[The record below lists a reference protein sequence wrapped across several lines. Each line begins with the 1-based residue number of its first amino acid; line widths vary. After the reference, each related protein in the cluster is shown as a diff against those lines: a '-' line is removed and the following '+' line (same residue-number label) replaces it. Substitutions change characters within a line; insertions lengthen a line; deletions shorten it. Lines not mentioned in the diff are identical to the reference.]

1 MTPSSTGSASPSA
14 EAAPLLRRAIAAGMS
29 PLTGASR
36 VVGTHERAA
45 PSVAALIN
53 GTAAHALELDDI
65 YAPGLF
71 HPGAP
76 TVAAALAVADQQG
89 SSMPDFR
96 TAVMVGYE
104 VGCRVARD
112 LGPAHYAH
120 WHTTGTAGS
129 IGAAAAAA
137 TLLDLAAE
145 PFRTHCRWRRPCPPG
160 CNKPS
165 AAMPWASRCTAAT
178 PHKPGSSRRWPRPAV
193 SPVRPTCSRATPAWP
208 PPPVPRHPGHTA
220 PRRSM
225 RRWRSS
231 T

>member
-1 MTPSSTGSASPSA
+1 MTVASSLAQHAVELRQTVPPAATDDAIVDWFGVAIGGSSTVPA
-14 EAAPLLRRAIAAGMS
+14 RAIAAGMS
-29 PLTGASR
+29 PLTGTSR

-76 TVAAALAVADQQG
+76 TIAAALALADQQG

-137 TLLDLAAE
+137 TLSTWRPNPFARIVVGGDHVCRVATDFPQRCHGQAA
-145 PFRTHCRWRRPCPPG
+145 
-160 CNKPS
+160 
-165 AAMPWASRCTAAT
+165 A
-178 PHKPGSSRRWPRPAV
+178 
-193 SPVRPTCSRATPAWP
+193 
-208 PPPVPRHPGHTA
+208 
-220 PRRSM
+220 
-225 RRWRSS
+225 
-231 T
+231 